1 MLIISSLLSGLAIGS
16 MYGLL
21 GLGFHVTWSVSRTV
35 NFAQGSGM
43 MLGAVLCYSLWI
55 TFAWPLWAAVP
66 ATLALCAAYGLIIE
80 RAVVRPFRERGSD
93 AWLMATVAAG
103 LLVDNLA
110 MVGFGREPRGMPS
123 SLTAASIPVLGVGV
137 QPLQL
142 LIIAV
147 GLGAAALFHLAT
159 RRSLLGKAM
168 LAVVQ
173 NPRAAS
179 LMGVPIDRV
188 IAGAYALSAMMAG
201 VAGILIAPLYTV
213 SSTIGFVFG
222 IKAFA
227 VAILGGLESAGG
239 VVFAGL
245 LFGVAESVVTALL
258 GSSFTG
264 VLTFGFVILALILRP
279 QGLFGRA
286 GVVKI

>member
-1 MLIISSLLSGLAIGS
+1 MLLLSSLLNGLAIGS

-55 TFAWPLWAAVP
+55 TWAWPLWAAIP
-66 ATLALCAAYGLIIE
+66 ATLALTALYGLVIE
-80 RAVVRPFRERGSD
+80 RAVVRPFRSRGSD

-110 MVGFGREPRGMPS
+110 MAAFGREPRGMPS
-123 SLTAASIPVLGVGV
+123 SLTQSFPIFDVGV

-147 GLGAAALFHLAT
+147 GLGAALLFHFVT
-159 RRSLLGKAM
+159 RRSLLGKAL

-179 LMGVPIDRV
+179 LMGIPVDRV
-188 IAGAYALSAMMAG
+188 IAASYALSALMAG

-213 SSTIGFVFG
+213 SSTIGFLFG

-227 VAILGGLESAGG
+227 VAILGGLDNAWG
-239 VVFAGL
+239 VFCAGL
-245 LFGVAESVVTALL
+245 LFGAAESLVTALF

-264 VLTFGFVILALILRP
+264 VLTFGFVIAALVLRP
-279 QGLFGRA
+279 HGLFGQA
-286 GVVKI
+286 GVVKV